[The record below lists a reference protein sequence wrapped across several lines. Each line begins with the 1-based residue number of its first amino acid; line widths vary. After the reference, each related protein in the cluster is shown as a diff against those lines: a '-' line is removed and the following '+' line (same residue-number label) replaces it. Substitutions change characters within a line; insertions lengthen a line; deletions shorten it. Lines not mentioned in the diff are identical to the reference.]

1 MKLIIFDMDGTLID
15 SGNVIT
21 NTINFVRTNL
31 GLDTIA
37 KTEMLQAMN
46 DPHINSSE
54 YFYGT
59 PHFTEEQTALFK
71 EYYDEHCISDIILYD
86 GVKELLEEL
95 KNDYQLSVA
104 TNANSEYAHKML
116 DFLGIKEHFSFI
128 AGADMVE
135 NPKPKGDMLSLVC
148 TTVGLEKECCILV
161 GDSKKDLYA
170 AQDFGIECILVN
182 WGFSEH
188 FSDAVET
195 IENLKKE
202 IQKKFMYLEDS

>member
-1 MKLIIFDMDGTLID
+1 MKLVIFDMDGTLID

-21 NTINFVRTNL
+21 NTINFVRKNL

-59 PHFTEEQTALFK
+59 TSFTEQQTTLFK

-86 GVKELLEEL
+86 GIKELLEEL
-95 KNDYQLSVA
+95 KNEYKLSIA

-128 AGADMVE
+128 AGADMVDR
-135 NPKPKGDMLSLVC
+135 PKPKGDILALVC
-148 TTVGLEKECCILV
+148 ETLGTQKECSILV

-170 AQDFGIECILVN
+170 ANDFGIDCILVN

-188 FSDAVET
+188 LSEAVCD
-195 IENLKKE
+195 IENLKRE
-202 IQKKFMYLEDS
+202 IKRRI